1 MMPQAAHGSPPPL
14 PPSTNRG
21 AEITDGGVSIDWLE
35 FSVQQPVE
43 DVRARL
49 STWGP
54 ESWLSLERGALG
66 YRHMEISTRAVELL
80 WDEERPEVHV
90 RLRGVACGLLTE
102 ADALGLVEWVTSQG
116 VGAGFSRL
124 DLQATVPYEF
134 ARVEDVRGAFDRGE
148 GVTRAR
154 RGVQQEG
161 FLLSGRAD
169 AAADDGALGRTLYV
183 GAPTSRRRLRVYDK
197 GVESAG
203 LVPGTR
209 FELQERDAAADEAA
223 AQFVAAGAIAPVM
236 AGRLVG
242 FVDFRVGEGMVTRR
256 TRAPWYVATVGEVE
270 RLRSYPPAGERTA
283 AEVAEWLRR
292 QTGPSLAAL
301 AARGELDIA
310 FLLEDGR
317 RRWTVKHERL
327 IQDAS

>member
-1 MMPQAAHGSPPPL
+1 MTTEDPQGSPPPL

-43 DVRARL
+43 EVRARL

-54 ESWLSLERGALG
+54 ESWLALERGALG
-66 YRHMEISTRAVELL
+66 YRHMEISTRAIELL
-80 WDEERPEVHV
+80 WDEDRPEVHV
-90 RLRGVACGLLTE
+90 RLRGVACGLMTE
-102 ADALGLVEWVTSQG
+102 AGTLALVEWVTSQG

-124 DLQATVPYEF
+124 DLQATVPY
-134 ARVEDVRGAFDRGE
+134 AIASVEDVRAAFDRGE
-148 GVTRAR
+148 GVTHAR
-154 RGVQQEG
+154 RGFQQGG
-161 FLLSGRAD
+161 FPLTGHASG
-169 AAADDGALGRTLYV
+169 AAGDGVFGRTLYI

-197 GVESAG
+197 GAESAG
-203 LVPGTR
+203 LIPGTR

-223 AQFVAAGAIAPVM
+223 AQLVVAGVIAPVM

-256 TRAPWYVATVGEVE
+256 TRAPWYAAMVGEVE